1 METGDITRGVS
12 TVGEQK
18 NNNNNDLIA
27 VEKEVFK
34 C

>member
-12 TVGEQK
+12 TVGEQN

-27 VEKEVFK
+27 VEKEVCK